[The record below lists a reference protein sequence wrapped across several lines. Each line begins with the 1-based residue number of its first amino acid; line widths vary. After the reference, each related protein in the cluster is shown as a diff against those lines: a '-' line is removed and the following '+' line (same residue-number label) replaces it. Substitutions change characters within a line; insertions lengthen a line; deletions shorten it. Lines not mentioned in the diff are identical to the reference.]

1 MHICDGHERHAY
13 LIMTH
18 DCLDELKIL
27 IQALDWPENDIFCH
41 IGVKAPFGEDAI
53 LGMVKHATLQCIS
66 SESVSWGGS
75 SQVRCGL
82 RLLET
87 AVHSGHHMY
96 YHMLSGVDFPVK
108 SHNEIVDF
116 FDVNTGKNYIQKRV
130 RIPQKKINL
139 RMCQYHFL
147 QDRFVGKKR
156 NIWKYIDFAMC
167 YVQRAMGVNRFRGI
181 PISYSSA
188 LWSITEELAKFY
200 VDRMSEI
207 LKNIAIH
214 IVRMKWSILQSCIT
228 HHSILRIRICDLWS
242 TFGSITMM
250 SRPRTLRWMMP
261 RNFLMENFCSPVSS
275 ICLNRRTY
283 TISSVSDMRRLMV
296 FDMLADCNM

>member
-27 IQALDWPENDIFCH
+27 IRALDWPENDIFCH
-41 IGVKAPFGEDAI
+41 IDVKAPFGEDAI

-139 RMCQYHFL
+139 RVCQYHFL

-188 LWSITEELAKFY
+188 LWSITEGVAKYY

-207 LKNIAIH
+207 LKKYRYTYCADEVVYITELYNTSFNIEN
-214 IVRMKWSILQSCIT
+214 RD
-228 HHSILRIRICDLWS
+228 LRFMEYIRLDNHDVSPKNL
-242 TFGSITMM
+242 
-250 SRPRTLRWMMP
+250 TLDDAVK
-261 RNFLMENFCSPVSS
+261 FLDGEFMFARKFHLPESQELYDF
-275 ICLNRRTY
+275 LNLRHAEVDGGRR
-283 TISSVSDMRRLMV
+283 VGRL
-296 FDMLADCNM
+296 

>member
-41 IGVKAPFGEDAI
+41 IDVKAPFGEDAI

-87 AVHSGHHMY
+87 AVQSGHHMY

-116 FDVNTGKNYIQKRV
+116 FDVNAGKEYIQKRV

-139 RMCQYHFL
+139 RVCQYHFL
-147 QDRFVGKKR
+147 QDRFVGKKGCAR
-156 NIWKYIDFAMC
+156 SLAQK
-167 YVQRAMGVNRFRGI
+167 RSGPLPGRFQ
-181 PISYSSA
+181 S
-188 LWSITEELAKFY
+188 
-200 VDRMSEI
+200 VDCMVSPSR
-207 LKNIAIH
+207 
-214 IVRMKWSILQSCIT
+214 
-228 HHSILRIRICDLWS
+228 D
-242 TFGSITMM
+242 M
-250 SRPRTLRWMMP
+250 SR
-261 RNFLMENFCSPVSS
+261 
-275 ICLNRRTY
+275 
-283 TISSVSDMRRLMV
+283 
-296 FDMLADCNM
+296 